1 MASIELSTDSSL
13 TTSEEKVLS
22 LQLSKR
28 SANRLEFNDK
38 GELTLKEVVATGYL
52 PLNGVI
58 GEYNVPMETIAADS
72 SCTRLCNWNDTNGD
86 VKEIGAKGIEGR
98 DGVNL
103 IGLFTELM
111 TNDGYDLS
119 VTFWPK
125 ECYANNVSYKGEW
138 K

>member
-1 MASIELSTDSSL
+1 MPVIEITTDTSL
-13 TTSEEKVLS
+13 VSNDNGLS

-38 GELTLKEVVATGYL
+38 GELTLKEVKVTGYL

-58 GEYNVPMETIAADS
+58 GEYDVPMEQIGADS
-72 SCTRLCNWNDTNGD
+72 SCTRLANWNDTDGD
-86 VKEIGAKGIEGR
+86 VKETGATGVEGR

-125 ECYANNVSYKGEW
+125 ESYAKNETYKGEW
-138 K
+138 S